1 MAAERFEIAIAGGG
15 PAGIACAAVL
25 AQAGVPGLLIDEH
38 PRLGG
43 PGLRDAAGAFSPFA
57 PAWARTVRA
66 IRSLKKEALTVLPRT
81 GLIGIEPGP
90 RLLLAPEEG
99 GLREIACRRLV
110 IATGARERFLP
121 FPGWTLPG
129 VIATGAVQMLLKQ
142 GILPAADFVVG
153 GAGPFLLAVAADI
166 VRRGGRVRALANE
179 SRLAD
184 LLPPPGL
191 LAGQGVKILDGLLRT
206 LRVLVSGTRIAH
218 GTRLLEAR
226 GAGRLQAV
234 VTARVDKS
242 GRHLPGTERVVPA
255 ALLAMGFGFTAN
267 IEPAQ
272 LAGCPLFFEDT
283 LGGWLVQTDESLRTG
298 VEGIYAAGE
307 VTGVGGAEKS
317 LLEGRLAG
325 LAILEEMGRLD
336 AAGRGEI
343 TRLQRKRKALLS
355 FGRWFNRP
363 SRFAAACR
371 TNWFASLPDELTICR
386 CEEVRLRDIRRTLAA
401 GCRTPAGI
409 KKATRC
415 GMGVCQGNTCKGIL
429 QEVVAALTGG
439 PPGGFPPPSVRA
451 PLRPVDLGLLG
462 GDTV

>member
-1 MAAERFEIAIAGGG
+1 MAAERFEVAIAGGG

-25 AQAGVPGLLIDEH
+25 SQAGIPALLIDEH

-43 PGLRDAAGAFSPFA
+43 PALRDAAGGFSPLA
-57 PAWARTVRA
+57 PAWARAVRA
-66 IRSLKKEALTVLPRT
+66 IRSLKKEALTVRPRT
-81 GLIGIEPGP
+81 GLIGIEPGL

-99 GLREIACRRLV
+99 GLREIECRRLV

-129 VIATGAVQMLLKQ
+129 VMATGAVQILLKQ
-142 GILPAADFVVG
+142 GVLPAADFVVG

-166 VRRGGRVRALANE
+166 IRQGGRVRALANE
-179 SRLAD
+179 SRLAH
-184 LLPPPGL
+184 LLPPPRL
-191 LAGQGVKILDGLLRT
+191 LAGQGVKILDGLFRT
-206 LRVLVSGTRIAH
+206 WRVLVSGARIAL

-226 GAGRLQAV
+226 GAERLQAV
-234 VTARVDKS
+234 VTARVDRS
-242 GRHLPGTERVVPA
+242 GRVLPGSERVVPA
-255 ALLAMGFGFTAN
+255 AMLAIGFGFTAN

-272 LAGCPLFFEDT
+272 LAGCPLFFEEA

-325 LAILEEMGRLD
+325 LAILEEMGHLD
-336 AAGRGEI
+336 AARRAEI
-343 TRLQRKRKALLS
+343 TRLKRKRKALLS

-363 SRFAAACR
+363 SCVAAAYR
-371 TNWFASLPDELTICR
+371 MNWVASLPDELTICR
-386 CEEVRLRDIRRTLAA
+386 CEEVRLGDIRRALAA

-415 GMGVCQGNTCKGIL
+415 GMGVCQGSTCKGIL
-429 QEVVAALTGG
+429 HEVVAALSGG
-439 PPGGFPPPSVRA
+439 PARGVPPPSVRA
-451 PLRPVDLGLLG
+451 PLRPVELGLLG
-462 GDTV
+462 GETL